1 VTYVRQLTHLGDDV
15 LSNPRKNIYPSR
27 IGHTGGR
34 AMSYLRLFGCAFAIV
49 SLLFSGRPV
58 LAEDTIKLA
67 YTDPFSGPFASG
79 GDEFLKIFQFII
91 ARKNEAGGAL
101 GRKFELVPFDDKL
114 QPAEA
119 LIALKSMTDQNI
131 PFVMHCTGSNVGSA
145 LIDGVSKHNA
155 RNPDNRILYLN
166 CGALATE
173 LTNEQCDFW
182 HFRFAGS
189 VDMRAAARIKSLPA
203 DLKKVYLLNQD
214 YLFGQSIQHD
224 TKKWLAKLR
233 PDIEIVG
240 DELMPFGKVQDF
252 SSYVAKIKASGAQ
265 SVVTGNYNRDLN
277 LLIKAAVDAGL
288 DVRFDTFLA
297 HLIGGPTAIGAAGEN
312 RLTSVMEFNGNVAVD
327 LKNAVAEKFA
337 SDWRVNHETD
347 FSTLNFVTLIDMLTN
362 AINKAGSTDPLKVA
376 LALEDMHVKDMVG
389 QENTMRK
396 DDHQLLMP
404 FYAGVFS
411 KDVKFDSEH
420 TGFGWKNIMT
430 ASAADLTL
438 PTICKMKRPE
448 N

>member
-1 VTYVRQLTHLGDDV
+1 MSCWRLVCYSLALLG
-15 LSNPRKNIYPSR
+15 
-27 IGHTGGR
+27 
-34 AMSYLRLFGCAFAIV
+34 
-49 SLLFSGRPV
+49 LLISGRPSA
-58 LAEDTIKLA
+58 AEDTIKIG

-79 GDEFLKIFQFII
+79 GDEFLKNFQFII
-91 ARKNEAGGAL
+91 ARKNAAGGAL
-101 GRKFELVPFDDKL
+101 GRKFELVPIDDKL

-145 LIDGVSKHNA
+145 LIDAVSKNNA
-155 RNPDNRILYLN
+155 RNPDNRIIYLN

-203 DLKKVYLLNQD
+203 DVKKVYLLNQD

-224 TKKWLAKLR
+224 SKKWLAKLR

-265 SVVTGNYNRDLN
+265 SVITGNYNRDLN

-312 RLTSVMEFNGNVAVD
+312 RLSSVMEFNSNVAVD
-327 LKNAVAEKFA
+327 TKATAAEKFA
-337 SDWRVNHETD
+337 NDWRTSGHDTD
-347 FSTLNFVTLIDMLTN
+347 FSALNFVTMIDMLTD

-376 LALEDMHVKDMVG
+376 LALEGMHVKDLVG
-389 QENTMRK
+389 QEAIMRK
-396 DDHQLLMP
+396 EDHQLLMP
-404 FYAGVFS
+404 YYAGVFS
-411 KDVKFDSEH
+411 KDVKYDAEH

-438 PTICKMKRPE
+438 PTTCKMKRPE
-448 N
+448 

>member
-1 VTYVRQLTHLGDDV
+1 MRG
-15 LSNPRKNIYPSR
+15 
-27 IGHTGGR
+27 
-34 AMSYLRLFGCAFAIV
+34 LRLLCYSFAV
-49 SLLFSGRPV
+49 LFVFFNLLSTRPV
-58 LAEDTIKLA
+58 LAEETIKLA

-79 GDEFLKIFQFII
+79 GDEFLKVFQFII
-91 ARKNEAGGAL
+91 ARKNAMGGAL
-101 GRKFELVPFDDKL
+101 GRKYELIPFDDKL

-145 LIDGVSKHNA
+145 LIDAVSKHNA
-155 RNPDNRILYLN
+155 RNPDNRIIYLN

-189 VDMRAAARIKSLPA
+189 VDMRAAARIKALPK

-214 YLFGQSIQHD
+214 YLFGQSIQKD
-224 TKKWLAKLR
+224 SKKWLAKLR

-252 SSYVAKIKASGAQ
+252 SPYVAKIKASGAE

-277 LLIKAAVDAGL
+277 LLIKAANDAGL
-288 DVRFDTFLA
+288 NVRFDTFLS

-312 RLTSVMEFNGNVAVD
+312 RLTSIMEFNGNVPVD
-327 LKNAVAEKFA
+327 LKVPEAEKLA
-337 SDWRVNHETD
+337 NDWRTSGHDTD
-347 FSTLNFVTLIDMLTN
+347 FSTLNFVTMIDMLTD

-376 LALEDMHVKDMVG
+376 LAFEDMHGKDLLG
-389 QENTMRK
+389 QDVIMRK

-411 KDVKFDSEH
+411 KDVKYDSEH
-420 TGFGWKNIMT
+420 TGFGWKNYMT
-430 ASAADLTL
+430 ATTADLTL

-448 N
+448 

>member
-1 VTYVRQLTHLGDDV
+1 
-15 LSNPRKNIYPSR
+15 
-27 IGHTGGR
+27 
-34 AMSYLRLFGCAFAIV
+34 MSCLRLICYSLVTV
-49 SLLFSGRPV
+49 SLLLGGRPA

-67 YTDPFSGPFASG
+67 YTDPFSGPFASA
-79 GDEFLKIFQFII
+79 GDEFLKVLQFII
-91 ARKNEAGGAL
+91 ARKNAAGGAL

-119 LIALKSMTDQNI
+119 LIALKNMTDQNI
-131 PFVMHCTGSNVGSA
+131 PFVMHCIGSNVGA
-145 LIDGVSKHNA
+145 AMIDGVSKHNA

-182 HFRFAGS
+182 HFRFAAS

-233 PDIEIVG
+233 PDIEIAS

-277 LLIKAAVDAGL
+277 LLIKAAVDSGL

-312 RLTSVMEFNGNVAVD
+312 RLSSVMEFTGNVAVD
-327 LKNAVAEKFA
+327 LKSAEAEKFA
-337 SDWRVNHETD
+337 NDWRANHDTD
-347 FSTLNFVTLIDMLTN
+347 FSELNFATMIDMLAK
-362 AINKAGSTDPLKVA
+362 AIDKAGSTDPLKVA
-376 LALEDMHVKDMVG
+376 LALEGMQTKDLVG
-389 QENTMRK
+389 QENIMRK
-396 DDHQLLMP
+396 EDHQLLMP
-404 FYAGVFS
+404 LYPGVFS
-411 KDVKFDSEH
+411 KDVKYDSEH
-420 TGFGWKNIMT
+420 TGFGWKRIMT